1 MGVAGAGAALGAL
14 GAAVGG
20 AVLVGADAGAAPGMG
35 VGADIVE
42 RRRALGGSI
51 QEREVGYGSAHA
63 ASPRPHTWA
72 VVGAPENVC
81 YYCFRYWRP

>member
-51 QEREVGYGSAHA
+51 
-63 ASPRPHTWA
+63 
-72 VVGAPENVC
+72 
-81 YYCFRYWRP
+81 

>member
-20 AVLVGADAGAAPGMG
+20 AVLVDADAGAAPGMG

-51 QEREVGYGSAHA
+51 
-63 ASPRPHTWA
+63 
-72 VVGAPENVC
+72 
-81 YYCFRYWRP
+81 